1 MALNPTYKH
10 LEQSLRIGAFTLS
23 QWAQILLATV
33 LALIF
38 GVYLSPLPLT
48 VTIFISIVLAGS
60 PLALSYGA
68 MSQEWS
74 VAEALRAQW
83 RWLRY
88 PRRYLAGPSRA
99 GRGYVVLRAPGAP
112 PEASSV
118 APSSGDHASELWDL

>member
-83 RWLRY
+83 RWLRH
-88 PRRYLAGPSRA
+88 PRRYLPGPSGA
-99 GRGYVVLRAPGAP
+99 GRGYVVLRAPAP
-112 PEASSV
+112 PPEVTSAARSTR
-118 APSSGDHASELWDL
+118 DERSELWDF